1 MNHSNNLLTLWN
13 ADNVTLITS
22 LCTKACPERPPGQ
35 PPFQKMEQDPRE
47 AAKVA
52 DHHPAPKAPKEDL
65 Q

>member
-1 MNHSNNLLTLWN
+1 
-13 ADNVTLITS
+13 
-22 LCTKACPERPPGQ
+22 
-35 PPFQKMEQDPRE
+35 MEQDPRE